1 MPSVITAT
9 RDLLEAAVHLRRD
22 KALRAFE
29 AAARKS
35 IGKVFARQGASVL
48 RALPKFAGYFAAIP
62 ATEAYDPGQP
72 RDEKGMWTASGSFA
86 PSAKIVQAARDYQTN
101 PGDDRARA
109 FLTAQAHK
117 TIKGG
122 ENESLHPGEITVYRA
137 GGVGKKGLSFT
148 KSKAEANRQL
158 FLGQTKITQ
167 LTLKRTDPA
176 IDINKL
182 LPGSRF
188 SGEREVFVDTR
199 SIDRSRF
206 AIAREASLIAEAT
219 PKAKTPPPPI
229 DGEWDVIADD
239 TASEFTKA
247 LVKLSGSALV
257 AGAKVLSDDLGI
269 ALRFDLKNPRAEA
282 FMREHGADLVTK
294 INETTR
300 EDLKALLSE
309 AIDNGWSY
317 TQTAKAI
324 RDEFDGFSKER
335 AKTVAV
341 TESAFAYEG
350 GQRQMAAALQDAG
363 LEMEKSWIAEDTAC
377 DICADNADRDW
388 VPEDEDFEGSDGDID
403 GPPGHVNCRCASLTR
418 RAKPEDQEE

>member
-9 RDLLEAAVHLRRD
+9 RNLLEAAVHLRRD

-35 IGKVFARQGASVL
+35 IGKVFARQGAAIL
-48 RALPKFAGYFAAIP
+48 RALPKFAGYF
-62 ATEAYDPGQP
+62 
-72 RDEKGMWTASGSFA
+72 
-86 PSAKIVQAARDYQTN
+86 V
-101 PGDDRARA
+101 
-109 FLTAQAHK
+109 AQ
-117 TIKGG
+117 
-122 ENESLHPGEITVYRA
+122 
-137 GGVGKKGLSFT
+137 
-148 KSKAEANRQL
+148 
-158 FLGQTKITQ
+158 
-167 LTLKRTDPA
+167 
-176 IDINKL
+176 
-182 LPGSRF
+182 
-188 SGEREVFVDTR
+188 
-199 SIDRSRF
+199 
-206 AIAREASLIAEAT
+206 EAT
-219 PKAKTPPPPI
+219 TKPKAPPPPI
-229 DGEWDVIADD
+229 DGEWDAIADD

-282 FMREHGADLVTK
+282 FMRAHGADLVTK

-324 RDEFDGFSKER
+324 RDEFEGFSKER
-335 AKTVAV
+335 AKLVAI
-341 TESAFAYEG
+341 TESANAYEG
-350 GQRQMAAALQDAG
+350 GQRQMASALQDAG

-377 DICADNADRDW
+377 DDCAANADQGW
-388 VPEDEDFEGSDGDID
+388 IPEDEDFQGGTD
-403 GPPGHVNCRCASLTR
+403 GPTQHPACRCASLTR